1 MPLLALIQIGIGGV
15 VGFMIGL
22 TGLGS
27 GSMLTPLLILF
38 GGMAPATAV
47 GTSLIFS
54 VATKSWGGWNFYRRN
69 LVNMDIVR
77 DLCVGGMPGTLLGAF
92 IVRYLGVRRPDIM
105 DAFLMRSIG
114 LALIIVAMIMLL
126 RLLPEK
132 FRPRAVDREFQLH
145 PGLRRGLV
153 VFSGFIVATCVTVTS
168 IGAGAALVPIMVLC
182 YRLNSGTLVGSNVF
196 TSGLLAFIA
205 AIPHWGLGHVA
216 WSAVGFLLIGS
227 LPALWCASQLHG
239 RVPRHIPEGI
249 IAAALMGMG
258 LRIFVF

>member
-1 MPLLALIQIGIGGV
+1 MPLVALTQIGIGMV

-27 GSMLTPLLILF
+27 GSLLTPLLILF

-54 VATKSWGGWNFYRRN
+54 VVTKAWGGWHFFRRN
-69 LVNMDIVR
+69 MVNMNIFR
-77 DLCVGGMPGTLLGAF
+77 DLCLGGLPGTLLGTF

-105 DAFLMRSIG
+105 DAILLRSIG
-114 LALIIVAMIMLL
+114 LALMLVAGIMLL
-126 RLLPEK
+126 RLLPER
-132 FRPRAVDREFQLH
+132 FRPAVVDREFQLH

-153 VFSGFIVATCVTVTS
+153 VFSGFLVAACVTVTS

-182 YRLNSGTLVGSNVF
+182 YRLDAGTLVGSNVL
-196 TSGLLAFIA
+196 TSAVLAFIA

-227 LPALWCASQLHG
+227 LPALWFASRLHG